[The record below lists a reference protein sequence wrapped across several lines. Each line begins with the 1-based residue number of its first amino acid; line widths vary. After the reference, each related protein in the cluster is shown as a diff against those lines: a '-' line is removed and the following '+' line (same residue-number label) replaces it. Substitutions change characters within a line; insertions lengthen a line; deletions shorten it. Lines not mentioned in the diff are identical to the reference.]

1 MSNKPNRKPSHAN
14 RIAEAAEERKRRTGL
29 IIGVLVVAVVVAL
42 LVALLARRSEEVT
55 TAGGDGGGSGNPG
68 TVVEGNIPY
77 GGVNVQ
83 GAPLPEYKGE
93 PDDAVGMTAPTLNGS
108 RFDEQPITI
117 PAQGKG
123 AIIMF
128 LAHWCPHCQAEVPR
142 LQEYINANGLPQDV
156 NLFAVATGTSNQRPN
171 FPPGKWLNREGWTVP
186 TMVDNEQGEAAQAYG
201 LSGFPFFVVVDAQ
214 GKVVQRASGELEIS
228 QFEQLLEA
236 AKSGNEVTTGS
247 EGPSSPNPG

>member
-108 RFDEQPITI
+108 SR
-117 PAQGKG
+117 
-123 AIIMF
+123 
-128 LAHWCPHCQAEVPR
+128 PR
-142 LQEYINANGLPQDV
+142 A
-156 NLFAVATGTSNQRPN
+156 
-171 FPPGKWLNREGWTVP
+171 
-186 TMVDNEQGEAAQAYG
+186 
-201 LSGFPFFVVVDAQ
+201 
-214 GKVVQRASGELEIS
+214 RA
-228 QFEQLLEA
+228 
-236 AKSGNEVTTGS
+236 
-247 EGPSSPNPG
+247 PSSCSSPTGARTARPRCRGCRSTSTPTACPRT